1 MKPSAN
7 STTRRLPIKI
17 PLGGR
22 ALKLIPNTNYFVKK
36 KKKMDKSLDSGQNSN
51 KIDQTLR
58 YKDIIKINC

>member
-36 KKKMDKSLDSGQNSN
+36 KKKWINLWTLDKIPT
-51 KIDQTLR
+51 K
-58 YKDIIKINC
+58 